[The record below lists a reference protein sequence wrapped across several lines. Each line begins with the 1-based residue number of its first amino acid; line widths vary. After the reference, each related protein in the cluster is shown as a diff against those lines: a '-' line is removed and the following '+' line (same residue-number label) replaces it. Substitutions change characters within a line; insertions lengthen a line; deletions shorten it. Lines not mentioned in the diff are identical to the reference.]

1 MEFQRSGAA
10 TGGVA
15 YRAREVRTPQT
26 QEEADFNARL
36 FEELGPIEGLDVV
49 FEMPTKGTL
58 PICTITRGAPPPQK
72 IIEKLQR
79 GNPKDIDD
87 VKSMS
92 DAQLRKRCADLGIMV
107 ETHVTPEKMRGD
119 IIQKIREESAK
130 GPRALPKG

>member
-1 MEFQRSGAA
+1 MLFERSGAA
-10 TGGVA
+10 VGGVA

-36 FEELGPIEGLDVV
+36 FEELPPIEGLDVV
-49 FEMPTKGTL
+49 FEMPLKGTL
-58 PICTITRGAPPPQK
+58 PVCIITRGAPAPQK
-72 IIEKLQR
+72 LIEKLQK

-92 DAQLRKRCADLGIMV
+92 DSQLRKRCAELGIVV

-119 IIQKIREESAK
+119 IIQKIREESSK
-130 GPRALPKG
+130 GTKVPPRG